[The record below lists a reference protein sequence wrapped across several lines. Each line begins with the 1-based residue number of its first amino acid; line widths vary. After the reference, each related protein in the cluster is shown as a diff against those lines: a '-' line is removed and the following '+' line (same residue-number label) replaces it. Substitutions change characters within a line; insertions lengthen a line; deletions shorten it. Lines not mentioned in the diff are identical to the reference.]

1 MPSGVLAE
9 HNMNDLLLFSPDQVD
24 FKAERALGSG
34 MRTPRN
40 QYHKG
45 SDPTSN
51 HCLPPK
57 SSERQCAHVCS
68 PSVSGRKLGSFS
80 VAETCVQS
88 DSSSAIMEMMGY
100 SAGNEATFES
110 FGM

>member
-1 MPSGVLAE
+1 MPSGVLVE

-34 MRTPRN
+34 TRTPRN
-40 QYHKG
+40 HYYKS
-45 SDPTSN
+45 SDLTSN
-51 HCLPPK
+51 QCIPPK

-68 PSVSGRKLGSFS
+68 PSVSGKKLGSCS

-88 DSSSAIMEMMGY
+88 DSSSALMEMIGY
-100 SAGNEATFES
+100 NAGNETTCES
-110 FGM
+110 FSM